1 MAYNVSS
8 NSHGTWFQEQMNM
21 INNSS
26 VAELDSLS
34 DTFAKNFQE
43 AVTDIEN
50 SYNGINVMRDAKK
63 MMDNPEIMAEYKTQ
77 LLDPILD
84 EIRTAAADQNDP
96 GEKFHLESV
105 ADQLEN
111 SWEESKKSFLV
122 QESYNTSTYLPLSTL
137 DFPALIKQYIRF
149 LGKDIIPV
157 QTASSTNIEQRIFVK
172 YLVNNQTG

>member
-96 GEKFHLESV
+96 GEKFHLKHR
-105 ADQLEN
+105 A
-111 SWEESKKSFLV
+111 
-122 QESYNTSTYLPLSTL
+122 
-137 DFPALIKQYIRF
+137 AYIR
-149 LGKDIIPV
+149 
-157 QTASSTNIEQRIFVK
+157 
-172 YLVNNQTG
+172 